1 MKQEN
6 NNSSN
11 MYIYTNIAQEANTM
25 AQDQTNQETDAYQQ
39 IILIDDD
46 RITNTLSIRMLS
58 KYAPDLSIEVFEDID
73 TAIAHVSH
81 LPNPENYLILLDL
94 NFPVK
99 SGWDFL
105 DAYQHIAHKPN
116 VVVLTS
122 SIDESD
128 KRRALS
134 YATVKK
140 FMSKPLNAALI
151 EQLKHIQKN

>member
-1 MKQEN
+1 MPQEN
-6 NNSSN
+6 INRPI
-11 MYIYTNIAQEANTM
+11 MYIYTSIAQAENPMGENPTH
-25 AQDQTNQETDAYQQ
+25 QESGTYQQ

-46 RITNTLSIRMLS
+46 RITNILSTRMLS
-58 KYAPDLSIEVFEDID
+58 KYAPDLTVEVFEDID
-73 TAIAHVSH
+73 TAIAHVSQ

-105 DAYQHIAHKPN
+105 DAYQHMAHKAN

-128 KRRALS
+128 KQRALS
-134 YATVKK
+134 YLTVRK
-140 FMSKPLNAALI
+140 FMSKPLNSLLI
-151 EQLKHIQKN
+151 EQLKQLQKN